1 VTPNE
6 LTYRRMALIWGV
18 FPLMVPEFNT
28 IDEMIGI
35 VVRAA
40 HNAQLVEPGDTI
52 VIIAGVPFGIGGQT
66 NFLKIHTVGE
76 AGELELK

>member
-1 VTPNE
+1 MALVWGVTP
-6 LTYRRMALIWGV
+6 LY
-18 FPLMVPEFNT
+18 VPEFAT

-40 HNAQLVEPGDTI
+40 HNNKFVELGDTL

-66 NFLKIHTVGE
+66 NFLKVHNVGE
-76 AGELELK
+76 SGELEPR

>member
-1 VTPNE
+1 
-6 LTYRRMALIWGV
+6 MALVWGV

-40 HNAQLVEPGDTI
+40 HNAKLVEPGDTT

-66 NFLKIHTVGE
+66 NFLKIHVVGE
-76 AGELELK
+76 SGELEAT